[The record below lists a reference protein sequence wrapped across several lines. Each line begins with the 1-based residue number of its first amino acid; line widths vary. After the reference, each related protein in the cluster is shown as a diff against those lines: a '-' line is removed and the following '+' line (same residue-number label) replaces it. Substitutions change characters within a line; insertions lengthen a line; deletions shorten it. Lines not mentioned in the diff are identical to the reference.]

1 MTSIPA
7 SRSARAMIFAPRSCP
22 SRPGLA
28 ITTLVLDCIRA
39 PLAADGGRGTRR
51 APGRPAKRRTSA
63 AAPRA
68 GLLELGLELV
78 ADAEARLD
86 ERVARRDPVDLLAQ
100 AADEDVDGAVAV
112 GLAPPP
118 DLLQQLVPGDDAPA
132 VEGEGVQELELRRRQ
147 AGVRAA
153 DEGLHLARVD
163 PQLLD
168 LDRLAAALLG
178 GGHPA
183 PRRRTDG
190 RDELA
195 HRERLDEVVV
205 GSDLERM
212 DTVVLGPARGDDDDR
227 RTDPLRARGLDQ
239 LPAVELGQH
248 EIEDADVRILEA
260 QPGEPDLAAPDD
272 DRVEAGR
279 REVARHPVGD
289 HRVVLD
295 DQDLGHAPTIVP
307 CTGCNR

>member
-100 AADEDVDGAVAV
+100 AADEDVAGAVAV

-118 DLLQQLVPGDDAPA
+118 DLLQQPLPGDAAPA
-132 VEGEGVQELELRRRQ
+132 PPRAGRSAAPRSRPPRR
-147 AGVRAA
+147 G
-153 DEGLHLARVD
+153 
-163 PQLLD
+163 
-168 LDRLAAALLG
+168 
-178 GGHPA
+178 A
-183 PRRRTDG
+183 PRRGASR
-190 RDELA
+190 A
-195 HRERLDEVVV
+195 APPHR
-205 GSDLERM
+205 
-212 DTVVLGPARGDDDDR
+212 
-227 RTDPLRARGLDQ
+227 RAR
-239 LPAVELGQH
+239 
-248 EIEDADVRILEA
+248 R
-260 QPGEPDLAAPDD
+260 
-272 DRVEAGR
+272 
-279 REVARHPVGD
+279 ARAS
-289 HRVVLD
+289 RT
-295 DQDLGHAPTIVP
+295 A
-307 CTGCNR
+307 